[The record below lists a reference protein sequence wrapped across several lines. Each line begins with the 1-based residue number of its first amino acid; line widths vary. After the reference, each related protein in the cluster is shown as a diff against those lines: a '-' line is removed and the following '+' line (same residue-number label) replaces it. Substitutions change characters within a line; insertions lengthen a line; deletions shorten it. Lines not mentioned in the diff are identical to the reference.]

1 MKRLLIKNIGCLVQ
15 AVPDNQGDIREKV
28 AGDLMDKLPVIE
40 NAYVLVEGE
49 RIIKIGT
56 MPECPTQ
63 ADEIISLNGAWL
75 MPTWCD
81 PHTHIV
87 FAGSRE
93 NEFQDKI
100 KGLSYEEIYERGG
113 GILNSV
119 KRLRETSEAELFNQA
134 NARVNEMI
142 GFGTGAIEIKSGY
155 GLSLEAELKMLRVAK
170 MLKQAHPN
178 LIIKSTFLGAHA
190 VPLEYKERKQEY
202 IRLVIEDM
210 LPQVAEQGLADY
222 CDVFCDKGFYTE
234 EETDRILQRA
244 TQLGLTPK
252 IHANELDFS
261 GGVQVGV
268 KNKALSVDHL
278 ECVGPDEIKALLHS
292 QTMPTLLPS
301 TAFFLGLHYA
311 PARKMI
317 EAGLPIALAT
327 DYNPGSSP
335 SGNFPFILSLACIKM
350 KMTPNE
356 AIQAS
361 TLNSAYAMGVQKDLG
376 SIAVGKYASFIQLKP
391 LPSLAY
397 LPYAFGS
404 NLIDKV
410 MLKGQYV

>member
-1 MKRLLIKNIGCLVQ
+1 
-15 AVPDNQGDIREKV
+15 
-28 AGDLMDKLPVIE
+28 
-40 NAYVLVEGE
+40 
-49 RIIKIGT
+49 
-56 MPECPTQ
+56 
-63 ADEIISLNGAWL
+63 
-75 MPTWCD
+75 
-81 PHTHIV
+81 
-87 FAGSRE
+87 
-93 NEFQDKI
+93 
-100 KGLSYEEIYERGG
+100 
-113 GILNSV
+113 
-119 KRLRETSEAELFNQA
+119 
-134 NARVNEMI
+134 
-142 GFGTGAIEIKSGY
+142 
-155 GLSLEAELKMLRVAK
+155 
-170 MLKQAHPN
+170 
-178 LIIKSTFLGAHA
+178 
-190 VPLEYKERKQEY
+190 
-202 IRLVIEDM
+202 
-210 LPQVAEQGLADY
+210 
-222 CDVFCDKGFYTE
+222 
-234 EETDRILQRA
+234 
-244 TQLGLTPK
+244 
-252 IHANELDFS
+252 
-261 GGVQVGV
+261 
-268 KNKALSVDHL
+268 
-278 ECVGPDEIKALLHS
+278 
-292 QTMPTLLPS
+292 MPTLLPS